1 MTPSEL
7 ARQVKLLEI
16 TTRHL
21 VTEVFAGEYSSAF
34 KGRGVEFA
42 DVREYEPGDDVRTID
57 WNVTA
62 RAGKP
67 FVKRF
72 TEERELSIVL
82 AVDCSASN
90 RFSTTPDG
98 RTKQELAAEVAAL
111 LAFAAVRKGD
121 RVGLL
126 LFTDRPERFIP
137 ARKGMR
143 HAMRLI
149 RDLLAF
155 EPEHAGTDIASAAD
169 RLAAV
174 VRRRSIIF
182 FISDFLN
189 VDPGASLRHLSARHD
204 VIALD
209 VTDPRELELAPAGVL
224 ELRDP
229 ETGRVMTLDTSSPAV
244 RRSYRAAMMNVIES
258 KSRSLAR
265 LGIDQVQLSTARP
278 YVHELA
284 EYFIRREQRR

>member
-189 VDPGASLRHLSARHD
+189 ADPGASLRHLSARHD